1 MGAFGRLEEKPAAQ
15 ARMELERR
23 SSTRCKGGDGA
34 TLSPANPPAPPP
46 HMPQEEQLSSWA
58 RLQGRK
64 FCSIIRAVFLPTQ
77 AITNRTQNRLE

>member
-46 HMPQEEQLSSWA
+46 HAPGRAALQL
-58 RLQGRK
+58 G
-64 FCSIIRAVFLPTQ
+64 
-77 AITNRTQNRLE
+77 